1 MNPRVG
7 WIPAG
12 AALLVMM
19 PTSALGQ
26 PAPSARVP
34 DPGAVANRVLQNLR
48 QRGVLGQG
56 RLYGWGG
63 AFWFGPQAGRGPSV
77 WYAPRMPRP
86 WLRRMP
92 VPAPGMW
99 PRVPLARLGLS
110 EAQRKELAEILAS
123 AVRDRVML
131 MTDPNL
137 KPHERLAKLAEIRR
151 SVRTRI
157 EALLTPEQ
165 KERLRTPAPKGAPPS
180 KARPQRSK
188 GRPA

>member
-1 MNPRVG
+1 MTLRVG

-12 AALLVMM
+12 AALVILTH
-19 PTSALGQ
+19 TSALGQ
-26 PAPSARVP
+26 PGPSARVL

-63 AFWFGPQAGRGPSV
+63 AFWFGPQAGRGPSL
-77 WYAPRMPRP
+77 WYAPRVPRL

-99 PRVPLARLGLS
+99 PRVPLAKLGLT
-110 EAQRKELAEILAS
+110 EGQRKELAEILAS

-137 KPHERLAKLAEIRR
+137 KPNERLAKLAEIRR
-151 SVRTRI
+151 NVRRRI

-165 KERLRTPAPKGAPPS
+165 KQKLRTPAPKGAPPA
-180 KARPQRSK
+180 KPRPQRSK